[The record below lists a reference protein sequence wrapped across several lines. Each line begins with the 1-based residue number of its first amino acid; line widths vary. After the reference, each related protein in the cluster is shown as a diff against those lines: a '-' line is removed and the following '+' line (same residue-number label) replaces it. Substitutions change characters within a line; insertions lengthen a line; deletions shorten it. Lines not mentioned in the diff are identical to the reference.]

1 VPKIVD
7 HDERRLELVEATWRI
22 IAQLGPEAATMRQ
35 IASEAGFS
43 NGALKPYFAS
53 KDTLLAFAFGHVVSR
68 TNARIAEATE
78 GQRGLAALRV
88 FCQEILPLDAERLNE
103 ARIVIPFWQKALQN
117 SDKGTL
123 YRQSMDQWRAAI
135 LRHLAEARTDG
146 EITANVEDS
155 SIAAQLLDMLLG
167 AQVTAVFVDDDS
179 AGMQRRLDDY
189 FTLLGSVL
197 PGFSPTVE

>member
-35 IASEAGFS
+35 IALEAGFS
-43 NGALKPYFAS
+43 NGSLKPYFPS

-78 GQRGLAALRV
+78 GQRGLVALRI
-88 FCQEILPLDAERLNE
+88 FCQEILPLDSERLNE
-103 ARIVIPFWQKALQN
+103 ARIVIPFWQKALQD
-117 SDKGTL
+117 SDRGTH
-123 YRQSMDQWRAAI
+123 YRQSLAQWRVAI
-135 LRHLAEARTDG
+135 LGYLQEARTDG
-146 EITANVEDS
+146 EVVADVQDS

-167 AQVTAVFVDDDS
+167 AQVTAVFVDEDS

-189 FTLLGSVL
+189 FTFLSSVP
-197 PGFSPTVE
+197 PGFSPVVE